1 LAFKRG
7 NLTSLFSF
15 LDKDMRKFFLKL
27 LLGMLLSI
35 GILSIAPMP
44 VIAAGSMP
52 QALSDAIDN
61 FLTSLPR
68 DYYTITNTEALKT
81 IIRDKA
87 LLIDVRQPSEY
98 ASGHIPNAI
107 NISLQTLTAN
117 LDQIPKDRPVVL
129 YCTSG
134 YRTGMGVMTLEM
146 LGYTNVQA
154 FPPSI
159 QGWKA
164 AGEPLEK

>member
-1 LAFKRG
+1 
-7 NLTSLFSF
+7 
-15 LDKDMRKFFLKL
+15 MRKFFLKL

-52 QALSDAIDN
+52 QAQLSEAIDN
-61 FLTSLPR
+61 FLTSLPS
-68 DYYTITNTEALKT
+68 DYYTLMKIDALKEKIKT
-81 IIRDKA
+81 DNP

-107 NISLQTLTAN
+107 NIPLQTLAEN
-117 LDQIPKDRPVVL
+117 LDKIPKYRPVVL

>member
-1 LAFKRG
+1 
-7 NLTSLFSF
+7 
-15 LDKDMRKFFLKL
+15 MRKFFLKL

-44 VIAAGSMP
+44 VIAVGSMP

>member
-1 LAFKRG
+1 
-7 NLTSLFSF
+7 
-15 LDKDMRKFFLKL
+15 MRKKILQL

-35 GILSIAPMP
+35 GILAIAPMP

-52 QALSDAIDN
+52 QAQLSEAIDN
-61 FLTSLPR
+61 FLTSLPS
-68 DYYTITNTEALKT
+68 DYYTLMKIDALKEKIKT
-81 IIRDKA
+81 DNP

-107 NISLQTLTAN
+107 NIPLQTLAEN

>member
-1 LAFKRG
+1 
-7 NLTSLFSF
+7 
-15 LDKDMRKFFLKL
+15 MRKFFLQL

-35 GILSIAPMP
+35 GILTIAPMP
-44 VIAAGSMP
+44 VIAVGSMP
-52 QALSDAIDN
+52 QPELSDAIDN

-68 DYYTITNTEALKT
+68 DYYTITNTEALKS
-81 IIRDKA
+81 IVKRDNP

-107 NISLQTLTAN
+107 NIPLQTLTAN
-117 LDQIPKDRPVVL
+117 LDKIPKDRPVVL

-134 YRTGMGVMTLEM
+134 YRTGMGVLTLQM
-146 LGYTNVQA
+146 LGYTNVRG

>member
-1 LAFKRG
+1 
-7 NLTSLFSF
+7 
-15 LDKDMRKFFLKL
+15 MRRIFLKL

-61 FLTSLPR
+61 FLTSLPS
-68 DYYTITNTEALKT
+68 DYYTVMKIENLKEKIKT
-81 IIRDKA
+81 DNP
-87 LLIDVRQPSEY
+87 LLIDVRQPAEY

-107 NISLQTLTAN
+107 NISLQTLAEN
-117 LDQIPKDRPVVL
+117 LDKIPKDRPVVL

>member
-1 LAFKRG
+1 
-7 NLTSLFSF
+7 
-15 LDKDMRKFFLKL
+15 MRKIFLQL

-44 VIAAGSMP
+44 VIALCSMP
-52 QALSDAIDN
+52 QPQLSDAIDN

-68 DYYTITNTEALKT
+68 DYYTITKTEALKS
-81 IIRDKA
+81 IVKRDNP

-117 LDQIPKDRPVVL
+117 LDEIPKDRPVVL

-134 YRTGMGVMTLEM
+134 YRTGMGVMTLQT
-146 LGYTNVQA
+146 LGYTNVRG

>member
-1 LAFKRG
+1 
-7 NLTSLFSF
+7 
-15 LDKDMRKFFLKL
+15 MRKFFLQL

-35 GILSIAPMP
+35 GILTIAPMP
-44 VIAAGSMP
+44 VIAVGSMP
-52 QALSDAIDN
+52 QPQLSDAIDN

-68 DYYTITNTEALKT
+68 DYYTITNTEALKS
-81 IIRDKA
+81 IVKRDNP

-98 ASGHIPNAI
+98 ASGHIPNVI
-107 NISLQTLTAN
+107 NIPLQTLTAN
-117 LDQIPKDRPVVL
+117 LDKIPKDRPVVL

-134 YRTGMGVMTLEM
+134 YRTGMGVLTLQM
-146 LGYTNVQA
+146 LGYTNVRG

>member
-1 LAFKRG
+1 
-7 NLTSLFSF
+7 
-15 LDKDMRKFFLKL
+15 MRKFFLQL

-35 GILSIAPMP
+35 GILLIAPMP

-52 QALSDAIDN
+52 QGQLSDAIDN

-68 DYYTITNTEALKT
+68 DYYTITNTEALKS
-81 IIRDKA
+81 IVKRDNP

-107 NISLQTLTAN
+107 NIPLQTLSTN
-117 LDQIPKDRPVVL
+117 LDKIPKDRPVVL
-129 YCTSG
+129 YCTTG
-134 YRTGMGVMTLEM
+134 YRTAMGIMTLQM
-146 LGYTNVQA
+146 LGYTNVRG

-164 AGEPLEK
+164 AGELLEK